1 VLWGGNFG
9 DLKQVSILKKFHF
22 GKDDRF
28 TATLRAQFF
37 DLFNRHHWDGPNQ
50 DITSPYFGHVTGVSG
65 FRYGQVGARF
75 EW

>member
-1 VLWGGNFG
+1 MLDYWHTWAYA
-9 DLKQVSILKKFHF
+9 DEDMSILKKFHF

-37 DLFNRHHWDGPNQ
+37 DLFNRHHWGGPIE

-65 FRYGQVGARF
+65 LSLIHI
-75 EW
+75 